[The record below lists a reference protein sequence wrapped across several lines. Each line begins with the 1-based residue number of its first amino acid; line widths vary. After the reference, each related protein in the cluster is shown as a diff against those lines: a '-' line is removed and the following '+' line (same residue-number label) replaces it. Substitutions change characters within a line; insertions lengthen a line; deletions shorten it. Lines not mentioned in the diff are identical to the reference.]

1 MLLLGVAL
9 IVGQLL
15 EKNRIDW
22 MSEAGAALIIGV
34 VLGLTVNLVNAIT
47 PDFEN
52 MFKFNVR
59 NPADVCLA
67 SIPLPRLCTHTWAEL
82 TRGSK

>member
-9 IVGQLL
+9 VVGQML

-22 MSEAGAALIIGV
+22 MSEAGGALIIGV
-34 VLGLTVNLVNAIT
+34 VLGLTVNLVNNIN
-47 PDFEN
+47 PEFEN

-59 NPADVCLA
+59 TPTSAGLR
-67 SIPLPRLCTHTWAEL
+67 STLLPCVAHTPPVHPHL
-82 TRGSK
+82 G